1 MCISKA
7 ETASFFGIPIKSA
20 SKSLAKANNKKEEE
34 KKVVVDVVD
43 IKTEDITEDLLFD
56 TEVIDFA
63 TDDKQTKL
71 PFKPV
76 EKTEVAAADAAEET
90 KDTTTATTAT
100 AEPAAKRINF
110 IQMTDRFTQIA

>member
-7 ETASFFGIPIKSA
+7 ETASFFGITIKST
-20 SKSLAKANNKKEEE
+20 SKSLAKANNKEKEE

-63 TDDKQTKL
+63 TDDKQSQL
-71 PFKPV
+71 P
-76 EKTEVAAADAAEET
+76 TTSTAAETVNAEET
-90 KDTTTATTAT
+90 TTTTAS
-100 AEPAAKRINF
+100 
-110 IQMTDRFTQIA
+110 